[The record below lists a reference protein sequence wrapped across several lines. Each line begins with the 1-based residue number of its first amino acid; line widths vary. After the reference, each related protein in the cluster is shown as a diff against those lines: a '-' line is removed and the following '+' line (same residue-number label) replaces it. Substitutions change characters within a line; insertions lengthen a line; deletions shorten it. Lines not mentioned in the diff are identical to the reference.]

1 MPSVSDVIVIEP
13 ENGRYTADL
22 LFLHGLWTSSEIW
35 QPVARGLAH
44 RGWRCLLLERAE
56 PAAAETFDEWVPRAE
71 AAMASLSAPP
81 IAIGHDAGGLVAL
94 ALASRRS
101 VRAAIAVAPL
111 LEGPKGLLPLG
122 RRLLARLRAEPVP
135 PPEAAH
141 PYWRVASETAAS
153 RLHAAR
159 VPESA
164 SLVASLRGP
173 ALTPGAP
180 KVATLFVA
188 QRDDA
193 VVSPALVEITARGV
207 EADFRALPGGHWG
220 LIEEGLDPWMTE
232 IHRWMIRRSGASIL
246 LLRGDEDLL
255 DE

>member
-1 MPSVSDVIVIEP
+1 VSDLIVVEP
-13 ENGRYTADL
+13 ENGRYAADL
-22 LFLHGLWTSSEIW
+22 FFLHGLWTSSEIW

-44 RGWRCLLLERAE
+44 RGWRCLLLERSE
-56 PAAAETFDEWVPRAE
+56 PAFAETFDAWVARAE
-71 AAMASLSAPP
+71 AAMAPLSAPP

-94 ALASRRS
+94 ALAGRS
-101 VRAAIAVAPL
+101 SVCATIAVAPL
-111 LEGPKGLLPLG
+111 LEGPRGLLPLG
-122 RRLLARLRAEPVP
+122 RRLLARLTDAPVP
-135 PPEAAH
+135 PPDSSH
-141 PYWRVASETAAS
+141 PYWRVSSEKA
-153 RLHAAR
+153 AAR
-159 VPESA
+159 LRAAQVPESA
-164 SLVASLRGP
+164 SRITSLRGS

-180 KVATLFVA
+180 KVATLFVS

-232 IHRWMIRRSGASIL
+232 LHRWIIRRAGASIL
-246 LLRGDEDLL
+246 LLRGDEDLR